1 MSPDGPV
8 EVCVIISP
16 DNGSET
22 LCSWLHSLM
31 WPPCPAGNGTSSFP
45 TSPSTQAE
53 PALSPG
59 GHSPSPQSPKQQARA
74 STPEIT
80 HISPAT
86 FPTHPCHV
94 QWESLCQPAVRFDHH
109 YYDIKHISHMRA
121 SSTRTHP
128 TACQTWESGMFRL
141 RSTKRNPKERNA
153 PPALSF
159 SAKSREGSRREQYT
173 KRSGSLPG
181 MSNGLYG
188 SGVCVCVCLCVSTC
202 VATSGCMCVSWCVSS
217 RHKALQW
224 MEEVSV
230 LDPSLKPALL
240 SGWAKR
246 SHFRDPLQKLL
257 CQTRLRA
264 KLLISLQTLGV
275 GRNFRKLV
283 KFPYFITKV
292 RCRKDTFP
300 RTHSC

>member
-1 MSPDGPV
+1 
-8 EVCVIISP
+8 
-16 DNGSET
+16 
-22 LCSWLHSLM
+22 M

-45 TSPSTQAE
+45 TSPSRQAE

-188 SGVCVCVCLCVSTC
+188 SGVCVCVCVVCVCVCVCVSTC
-202 VATSGCMCVSWCVSS
+202 VATSGCMCVS
-217 RHKALQW
+217 
-224 MEEVSV
+224 
-230 LDPSLKPALL
+230 
-240 SGWAKR
+240 
-246 SHFRDPLQKLL
+246 
-257 CQTRLRA
+257 
-264 KLLISLQTLGV
+264 
-275 GRNFRKLV
+275 
-283 KFPYFITKV
+283 
-292 RCRKDTFP
+292 
-300 RTHSC
+300 